1 MTDIISAHQIVGN
14 GVRAIYRTCTHLY
27 GVFESDAGP
36 EPLSACPAVPWPP
49 GVLAAGRW
57 EPGRRP
63 RLASTLT
70 LLACCCEPATCG
82 AAACPPRPRS
92 PPRHVACE
100 RGARASGATSPGRAA
115 GRQRPAYGELALAGG
130 GGLGARAAPGGESR
144 EGASG
149 QDRRGIGLG

>member
-14 GVRAIYRTCTHLY
+14 GVRAIYTTCTHLY

-49 GVLAAGRW
+49 GVLAASRW
-57 EPGRRP
+57 EVGTWAPTAPGVHAAACWPAAASLRPAVLPPARLGRGRRP
-63 RLASTLT
+63 ALRLASVGP
-70 LLACCCEPATCG
+70 EPLG
-82 AAACPPRPRS
+82 Q
-92 PPRHVACE
+92 
-100 RGARASGATSPGRAA
+100 RARAA
-115 GRQRPAYGELALAGG
+115 GRQRPACGGLAGG

>member
-1 MTDIISAHQIVGN
+1 MYSTQVLSFTGLKASNDRYHLSTPN
-14 GVRAIYRTCTHLY
+14 RWERRVRAIYRTCTHLY

-36 EPLSACPAVPWPP
+36 AALRPCRPVPWPP

-92 PPRHVACE
+92 PPRPAACE
-100 RGARASGATSPGRAA
+100 RGARSSGATSPGSRTVAAGVWRAGAWRAA
-115 GRQRPAYGELALAGG
+115 AV
-130 GGLGARAAPGGESR
+130 
-144 EGASG
+144 
-149 QDRRGIGLG
+149 